1 MEEIAGH
8 GGPHLDCTILGRWM
22 DKNICPAETLQE
34 ASTRWLAL
42 TGRKRRLE
50 ISGLTADGVLQGTI
64 RDKRGRRA
72 GTYAENIATMAAR
85 WETVDQTIR
94 PGFPLT
100 PLVRA
105 WLEQQGSMFTPSGRR
120 ALILPKQAAQHE
132 EMIPGYGPVATPE
145 LPSFVEAHNVTA
157 YLPGLE
163 PEPAQIPTLLALY
176 DRVTSG
182 EHRVG
187 FNNIHFR
194 IFLMAL
200 ITMPVESR
208 NGRLQE
214 AIITI
219 RQLVEDWLGWQA
231 TWYRP
236 NKTETGGALKKALA
250 LVRDM
255 YIALP
260 RRDGKRGPSGWQ
272 FPLMISELE
281 GFGLNDQMTLV
292 MRIPQ
297 GNAVGPQV
305 DRELLKKL
313 GLISGPAYRM
323 YLHLCCEWD
332 RYGARGGRLIKPTR
346 PEVLRAPG
354 GQVTDS
360 QGRVLTNADHTPVFT
375 HNDRRAVRTGNREPN
390 PARQRYPEKN
400 RQDLLLMAYG
410 PEYVARH
417 INRKNRP
424 VYVNRAV
431 KALRHIEGLQG
442 CTIEELGNHSPEG
455 MPWRIMPYD
464 REVLSQP

>member
-1 MEEIAGH
+1 
-8 GGPHLDCTILGRWM
+8 
-22 DKNICPAETLQE
+22 
-34 ASTRWLAL
+34 
-42 TGRKRRLE
+42 
-50 ISGLTADGVLQGTI
+50 
-64 RDKRGRRA
+64 
-72 GTYAENIATMAAR
+72 MAAR

-346 PEVLRAPG
+346 QRLVRGERR
-354 GQVTDS
+354 GQVRIRIRPAEPHAGVA
-360 QGRVLTNADHTPVFT
+360 QRQPPPEERQRRGRVAPRAEPVL
-375 HNDRRAVRTGNREPN
+375 VR
-390 PARQRYPEKN
+390 
-400 RQDLLLMAYG
+400 
-410 PEYVARH
+410 
-417 INRKNRP
+417 
-424 VYVNRAV
+424 
-431 KALRHIEGLQG
+431 
-442 CTIEELGNHSPEG
+442 
-455 MPWRIMPYD
+455 
-464 REVLSQP
+464 